1 MKILKNAT
9 RREFLKEF
17 NVLRKDLKRNDKF
30 VLYFAGH
37 GYFDEES
44 NAGFWLPS
52 NAAKDNDIE
61 WISNSRVNNFIK
73 SLKPSKVLLLVDSC
87 FSGSIFRGLNFNDE
101 NKLVDDLSDNNDL
114 NTRLVITSGG
124 NEPVLDGIN
133 TKNSIFSIA
142 IQNVLNDNK
151 SISASTLFDKVKS
164 STKNILLKE
173 NFKQTPQYSP
183 LIVGGHTGGDFYFTA
198 KK

>member
-1 MKILKNAT
+1 MIGESFSLSTTPQDLSAGSWTFVNKNNPMTKKTMIVAIPA
-9 RREFLKEF
+9 R
-17 NVLRKDLKRNDKF
+17 
-30 VLYFAGH
+30 
-37 GYFDEES
+37 
-44 NAGFWLPS
+44 WLPK
-52 NAAKDNDIE
+52 ARLTA
-61 WISNSRVNNFIK
+61 
-73 SLKPSKVLLLVDSC
+73 PSKAGPTNAVALPEKAYRPN
-87 FSGSIFRGLNFNDE
+87 I
-101 NKLVDDLSDNNDL
+101 
-114 NTRLVITSGG
+114 LVITSGG
-124 NEPVLDGIN
+124 NEPVLDSIN

-164 STKNILLKE
+164 ATKNVLLKE